1 MPCSAYTLLL
11 GFMKADE
18 TNSHDAKEKPE
29 KYTEFLAVSGSWVL
43 PVLISRAV
51 QCAREMPSRLL
62 WVTAP

>member
-18 TNSHDAKEKPE
+18 THSHDAKEKPE
-29 KYTEFLAVSGSWVL
+29 KHAEFLAVSGSWAL
-43 PVLISRAV
+43 PVLISRAG
-51 QCAREMPSRLL
+51 QCAGEMPSRLL